1 MWRNYL
7 TVALRTLTRN
17 RAYALINICGLALG
31 LAACLTILLYVRYES
46 SYDSW
51 LPDHERIHQVQ
62 ATWHEP
68 GQPVSKSQ
76 HSPFP
81 LRETLA
87 AGFPQI
93 EAMTVLRAGQ
103 TVLMRGGQP
112 MFLDAAAVDPS
123 FFDIFKLEFVDGS
136 PARALSDVRSVVL
149 TESQA
154 IRLLGTPKAVG
165 RTITLG
171 SGTGR
176 EDYPVGGVIR
186 DLPVNSS
193 LKI

>member
-17 RAYALINICGLALG
+17 RTYALINICGLALG

-46 SYDSW
+46 SFDSW
-51 LPDHERIHQVQ
+51 IPDHERIHQVQ

-76 HSPFP
+76 QSPFP

-87 AGFPQI
+87 AGFPQV
-93 EAMTVLRAGQ
+93 EALTVFRSGQ
-103 TVLMRGGQP
+103 TVLMKGGQP

-123 FFDIFKLEFVDGS
+123 FFDIFRLE
-136 PARALSDVRSVVL
+136 
-149 TESQA
+149 
-154 IRLLGTPKAVG
+154 
-165 RTITLG
+165 
-171 SGTGR
+171 
-176 EDYPVGGVIR
+176 
-186 DLPVNSS
+186 
-193 LKI
+193 